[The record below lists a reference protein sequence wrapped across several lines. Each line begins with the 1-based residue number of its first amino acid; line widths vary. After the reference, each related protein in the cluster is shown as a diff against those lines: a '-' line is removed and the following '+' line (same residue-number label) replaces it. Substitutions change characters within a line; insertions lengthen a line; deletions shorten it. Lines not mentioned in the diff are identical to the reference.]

1 VLLTFDPGRG
11 TQKTKHQG
19 ELFPVGVAAD
29 PLGTLFRDLFQRD
42 REGNHRGII
51 VIELESFE

>member
-11 TQKTKHQG
+11 TQKMKHRG

-29 PLGTLFRDLFQRD
+29 PLGTLFRDHFQRD
-42 REGNHRGII
+42 REGNPRGII
-51 VIELESFE
+51 VIELGNFE